1 MNDAQDLFKLKRF
14 ANVQAKTSSNNIPH
28 TKKNFESTQKVNL
41 GNPIMAD
48 NE

>member
-14 ANVQAKTSSNNIPH
+14 ANVQAKTSSNNRPNL
-28 TKKNFESTQKVNL
+28 KNFESTQKVSL
-41 GNPIMAD
+41 VNPIMGD